1 MPVAVN
7 CCVDPLGT
15 DGFAGVTAIETN
27 VGAVTV
33 RVVEP
38 EIVPDVAV
46 MVAVP

>member
-1 MPVAVN
+1 MN
-7 CCVDPLGT
+7 CCVDPFET
-15 DGFAGVTAIETN
+15 DGFAGVTTIETN
-27 VGAVTV
+27 VAAVTV